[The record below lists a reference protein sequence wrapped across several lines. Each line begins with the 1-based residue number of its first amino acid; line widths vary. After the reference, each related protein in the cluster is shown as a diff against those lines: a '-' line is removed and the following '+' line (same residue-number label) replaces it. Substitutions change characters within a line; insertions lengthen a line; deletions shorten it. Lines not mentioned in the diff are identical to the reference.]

1 MSSSRLSD
9 SSRAFREA
17 FASKGLRRLELALAG
32 SVIGDWAF
40 SVALAVY
47 AYHKGGAAALGL
59 VSMTR
64 WLLAA
69 AAAPFIGVL
78 ADRYR
83 RRRVMIA
90 ADLLRAVIIG
100 AAAVVVWSGGPALLV
115 YGLAVLTA
123 IVATAFP
130 PAQTAL
136 IPSLTRTPEEMTAA
150 NVVT

>member
-1 MSSSRLSD
+1 MLRSRLAEST
-9 SSRAFREA
+9 RAFHDA
-17 FASKGLRRLELALAG
+17 FANPALRRLELALAG

-47 AYHKGGAAALGL
+47 AYRQGGAATLGL

-69 AAAPFIGVL
+69 AAAPFIAVL

-83 RRRVMIA
+83 RRRVMIS
-90 ADLLRAVIIG
+90 ADLLRAITVGG
-100 AAAVVVWSGGPALLV
+100 AALVAGSGGPALAV
-115 YGLAVLTA
+115 YLLAVLTS
-123 IVATAFP
+123 IIATAFP

-136 IPSLTRTPEEMTAA
+136 IPSLTRTPGR
-150 NVVT
+150 